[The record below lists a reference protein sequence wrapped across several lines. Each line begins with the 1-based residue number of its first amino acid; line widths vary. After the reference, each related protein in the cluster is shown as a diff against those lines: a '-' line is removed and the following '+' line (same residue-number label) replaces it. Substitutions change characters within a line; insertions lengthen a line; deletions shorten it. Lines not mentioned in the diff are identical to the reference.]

1 MNLPNKLTVMRA
13 LAVPVFVVLML
24 IPVNGA
30 PCEGW
35 CKWTALAVFII
46 AAFTDLFDGKI
57 ARKYQLVTNFGKFM
71 DPLADKLL
79 VCSAL
84 ICLVELERMPAWAA
98 IIIIAREFVI
108 SGIRL
113 IAADDGTVIA
123 ASKWGKF
130 KTTFQMIMVGFMIG
144 NLPIFDLL
152 TQLLMWIALALT
164 IISMIDYI
172 VKNAALLKDIDSA
185 PKKENDR

>member
-1 MNLPNKLTVMRA
+1 MNLPNRLTVMRM

-24 IPVNGA
+24 VPVGGA
-30 PCEGW
+30 ACEGW
-35 CKWTALAVFII
+35 CKWTALAVFIV
-46 AAFTDLFDGKI
+46 AALTDLFDGRI
-57 ARKYQLVTNFGKFM
+57 ARKYKLVTNFGKFM

-84 ICLVELERMPAWAA
+84 TCLVELERIPAWVV

-113 IAADDGTVIA
+113 IAADDGVVIS
-123 ASKWGKF
+123 ASRWGKW
-130 KTTFQMIMVGFMIG
+130 KTVFQMVMVGFMIG
-144 NLPIFDLL
+144 NLPIFDIV
-152 TQLLMWIALALT
+152 TQILMWIALALT

-172 VKNAALLKDIDSA
+172 AKNASILKDIDGSKQA
-185 PKKENDR
+185 DKDK